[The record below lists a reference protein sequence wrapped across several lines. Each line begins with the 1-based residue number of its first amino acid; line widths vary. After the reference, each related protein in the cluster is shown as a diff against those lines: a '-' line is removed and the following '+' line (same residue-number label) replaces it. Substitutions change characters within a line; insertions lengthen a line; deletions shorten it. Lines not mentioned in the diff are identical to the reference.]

1 MAKKQSFSDK
11 TSKDKKSGKDH
22 IKLIKSIIAPDTGA
36 IRFSEEMIKVPEGEN
51 ADSFAK
57 NQFSKK

>member
-1 MAKKQSFSDK
+1 MAKKQSFGDK
-11 TSKDKKSGKDH
+11 TSKEKNPGKNH
-22 IKLIKSIIAPDTGA
+22 IKLIRSVISSDTGS
-36 IRFSEEMIKVPEGEN
+36 IRFSEEMIKVPDGEN